1 MKYIPL
7 ANLKNTT
14 GIVTFCKDAKE
25 IVVVNRICEKENKYR
40 PQDNP
45 TGDTHFIVFASK
57 IISSNFLAAILKE
70 VPVRFTRQMLLVGI
84 VSSRCKMCTELASF
98 TFSKNFIGTK
108 PMPRSCITKGIIWSA
123 VAASTL
129 GEKTTPFCLKNF
141 E

>member
-1 MKYIPL
+1 MRRRVSNHHRLPDIPEWL
-7 ANLKNTT
+7 QAGCQDDAGSHAGKLNLSLK
-14 GIVTFCKDAKE
+14 
-25 IVVVNRICEKENKYR
+25 KENKYR

-70 VPVRFTRQMLLVGI
+70 VPVRFTRKMLLVGI
-84 VSSRCKMCTELASF
+84 VSSRCKMWTELASF

-129 GEKTTPFCLKNF
+129 GEKTTPFC
-141 E
+141 